1 MSNYH
6 LRDRSL
12 SLKSKGLLSQ
22 ILSLPDDWD
31 YTIEGLAKI
40 NKESRDAIRT
50 SVKELEAAGY
60 IVRCRD
66 RDERGCLRGSVYV
79 IYEQPQNIEK
89 TEKEFSDK
97 PTLENRTQD
106 NPALENSTQLNKD
119 IQSKEIINKES
130 ILSYQA
136 SDHHPHSADTI
147 GFDQD
152 SRSAYQSLLKQN
164 IEFEYIADSRPDS
177 RAELDEI
184 VELMTDTICTGKK
197 TVRISGEDIPAE
209 VVRSRLL
216 KLNCDHVLYVM
227 DCLSETRSTIRN
239 IRQYTLACLY
249 NAPTTMENYYSAM
262 VRRDFQK
269 E

>member
-6 LRDRSL
+6 LRDQSL

-106 NPALENSTQLNKD
+106 NPALENTTQLNKD
-119 IQSKEIINKES
+119 IQSKEIRNKES
-130 ILSYQA
+130 ILSNHGSEIGRA
-136 SDHHPHSADTI
+136 SC
-147 GFDQD
+147 
-152 SRSAYQSLLKQN
+152 R
-164 IEFEYIADSRPDS
+164 ER
-177 RAELDEI
+177 
-184 VELMTDTICTGKK
+184 V
-197 TVRISGEDIPAE
+197 
-209 VVRSRLL
+209 
-216 KLNCDHVLYVM
+216 
-227 DCLSETRSTIRN
+227 
-239 IRQYTLACLY
+239 
-249 NAPTTMENYYSAM
+249 
-262 VRRDFQK
+262 
-269 E
+269 